1 MEQTM
6 RKLLDKTDEFMKKAK
21 AEISV
26 DDVLNMD
33 RNTREA
39 FKLALEMY
47 SASREL
53 AIEQAQIIERLDS
66 TTQELLR
73 INKQLLENSRG
84 L

>member
-1 MEQTM
+1 MVQTT
-6 RKLLDKTDEFMKKAK
+6 RELLDKTDEFMKKAK
-21 AEISV
+21 AE
-26 DDVLNMD
+26 LNVEDLLDMD
-33 RNTREA
+33 QNTREA
-39 FKLALEMY
+39 LKLAFEIY

-53 AIEQAQIIERLDS
+53 AIEQAQIIERLDF

>member
-1 MEQTM
+1 MVQTT
-6 RKLLDKTDEFMKKAK
+6 RELLDKTDEFMKKAK
-21 AEISV
+21 AELSV
-26 DDVLNMD
+26 EDLLDMD
-33 RNTREA
+33 QSTREA
-39 FKLALEMY
+39 LKLALEMY

-53 AIEQAQIIERLDS
+53 AIEQAQIIERLDF